1 MKKAS
6 FARTGLGALQGL
18 LGGRRR
24 YGRAVAVLADLGA
37 HYARALGDPAAL
49 ADAHAHGAERVAQLC
64 RRNGASWVK
73 AAQFFSC
80 RPDVLPPQYII
91 ALQDLQND
99 GRPAPMRKIEPIL
112 RRCFGDGWRDI
123 LRDFDPQPVA
133 VASIAQVHRA
143 RLANGQEVAVKI
155 RLPEVKELFQQ
166 DVRVFRLLARLIA
179 PFFKELDFVQITE
192 TLLTMTAEELDF
204 RIEAR
209 NLKRF
214 AGIQHPPG
222 INVPTLVESLSNERV
237 LVSHWVEGKRLR
249 DYLDAHRDQ
258 AAHLLTLL
266 FASYLQQVTRAGVY
280 QADPHP
286 GNFLVADDGTITILD
301 FGTIGVLDASEVK
314 NYSRLL
320 YGLMGYGGDV
330 DIGQL
335 FVDAG
340 FVGGN
345 PDTLRELAL
354 YVLSDRLKESNP
366 AVAMGDLLELF
377 RENQVRIPDSY
388 IGIARVLITL
398 GGFLMNYDV
407 PFDWRPPEQ
416 RGLSVER

>member
-1 MKKAS
+1 
-6 FARTGLGALQGL
+6 
-18 LGGRRR
+18 
-24 YGRAVAVLADLGA
+24 
-37 HYARALGDPAAL
+37 
-49 ADAHAHGAERVAQLC
+49 
-64 RRNGASWVK
+64 
-73 AAQFFSC
+73 
-80 RPDVLPPQYII
+80 
-91 ALQDLQND
+91 
-99 GRPAPMRKIEPIL
+99 
-112 RRCFGDGWRDI
+112 
-123 LRDFDPQPVA
+123 
-133 VASIAQVHRA
+133 
-143 RLANGQEVAVKI
+143 
-155 RLPEVKELFQQ
+155 
-166 DVRVFRLLARLIA
+166 
-179 PFFKELDFVQITE
+179 
-192 TLLTMTAEELDF
+192 
-204 RIEAR
+204 
-209 NLKRF
+209 
-214 AGIQHPPG
+214 
-222 INVPTLVESLSNERV
+222 
-237 LVSHWVEGKRLR
+237 
-249 DYLDAHRDQ
+249 
-258 AAHLLTLL
+258 
-266 FASYLQQVTRAGVY
+266 
-280 QADPHP
+280 
-286 GNFLVADDGTITILD
+286 VADDGTITILD

-354 YVLSDRLKESNP
+354 YVLSDRLKKSNP